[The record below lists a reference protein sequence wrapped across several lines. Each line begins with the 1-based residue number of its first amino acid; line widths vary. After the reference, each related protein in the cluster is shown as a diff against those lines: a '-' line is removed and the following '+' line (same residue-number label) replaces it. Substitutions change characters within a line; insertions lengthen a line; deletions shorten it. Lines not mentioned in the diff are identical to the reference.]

1 MSTEKASRK
10 ILIDNIIKSRNGEPS
25 ANRKIVFPEN
35 DDEEM
40 SRENGKTLNRKSEKD
55 SEKYDGKD
63 PFVKLLKYIR
73 SKHLEPNDCMNMERF
88 EKR

>member
-25 ANRKIVFPEN
+25 ANRKIVFLEN

-40 SRENGKTLNRKSEKD
+40 SRENGNTLNSKKC
-55 SEKYDGKD
+55 DGKD